1 MILLQNQIKMAKRT
15 KRFFISFVQCENEDT
30 LKGYMKDLKESGA
43 KVNSYSLCED
53 EEVGEVIIDVL
64 TVEVE
69 EFKRKF
75 SETDSY
81 AFADL

>member
-1 MILLQNQIKMAKRT
+1 M
-15 KRFFISFVQCENEDT
+15 E
-30 LKGYMKDLKESGA
+30 DLKESGA